1 MLSPDLL
8 EQYAMGIQKAR
19 LGGLGVGQD
28 RARGMPAANTEIVP
42 E

>member
-1 MLSPDLL
+1 
-8 EQYAMGIQKAR
+8 MGIQKAG

-28 RARGMPAANTEIVP
+28 GDRGQLPANTEIVP